1 MNEKKILESIQDIFR
16 DVFNDEDLFIGKDTG
31 APDIEG
37 WDSLMH
43 ITILEAVADEYEIA
57 FTLDEMAGMKTAG
70 DMVEWVVRKT
80 GGD

>member
-1 MNEKKILESIQDIFR
+1 
-16 DVFNDEDLFIGKDTG
+16 
-31 APDIEG
+31 
-37 WDSLMH
+37 MH

-57 FTLDEMAGMKTAG
+57 FTLDEMAGMKTVG

>member
-43 ITILEAVADEYEIA
+43 ITILEAVQ
-57 FTLDEMAGMKTAG
+57 MNM
-70 DMVEWVVRKT
+70 R
-80 GGD
+80 